1 MKREP
6 AKKRFAV
13 GAHVRIKMPGVNG
26 VVTQG
31 DDVPAAM
38 GEYWHR
44 VETEHGERREPGCNL
59 ELVPTPVGGESPANL
74 VTRAQPVEP
83 AYMKSPNRYSVGR
96 HVLVGQQ
103 NRPAI
108 VKSVSDTP
116 TQQGEFDHDVL
127 LDKTQEVL
135 RVSGCDIRPFPGFD
149 EDLRGN
155 RPMIHIQ
162 DSNVANLNM
171 GSQIGTINAALQV
184 ISKGDESRKE
194 FARALEEFT
203 QAVVAATLSDA
214 NKQEVV
220 EAVSTIAEQAA
231 KKPEERSKGTLKAL
245 VAWIPTAISAA
256 NNLVTLWDKI
266 GPCIKGHLGI

>member
-1 MKREP
+1 
-6 AKKRFAV
+6 
-13 GAHVRIKMPGVNG
+13 MPGVNG
-26 VVTQG
+26 VVTQA
-31 DDVPAAM
+31 DDAPAAL

-59 ELVPTPVGGESPANL
+59 ELVPKPIGGESPPNL
-74 VTRAQPVEP
+74 VTQAQPAER
-83 AYMKSPNRYSVGR
+83 AYMNSPNRYSVGR

-108 VKSVSDTP
+108 VKSVADVPS
-116 TQQGEFDHDVL
+116 QQGEFDHEVL
-127 LDKTQEVL
+127 LDKTQELL

-155 RPMIHIQ
+155 QPMIHIQ
-162 DSNVANLNM
+162 DSNIANLNM
-171 GSQIGTINAALQV
+171 GSQIGTLNAALQV
-184 ISKGDESRKE
+184 ISEGDESQKE
-194 FARALEEFT
+194 FAQALEECT
-203 QAVVAATLSDA
+203 QAVVAAALSDA
-214 NKQEVV
+214 NKHEVV
-220 EAVSTIAEQAA
+220 EAVSIIAEQAG

-266 GPCIKGHLGI
+266 GPSVKDHLGI